1 MPTKKKP
8 TATPVAP
15 PVQTTEP
22 IAPTVEPVVPEN
34 NTDADFLASNE
45 AEKQAPVSEVIGLD
59 SNNEPFTQSDLD
71 NATLVQISDPT
82 EVEGVVRAEETD
94 EETFEP
100 VIKSGF
106 MKVKAEQFRGSY
118 KDAQFDDDGVCPR
131 ISKGTL
137 ELLQMDFP
145 GIKIVE
151 AEEI

>member
-1 MPTKKKP
+1 MSKAKP
-8 TATPVAP
+8 TPVKAP
-15 PVQTTEP
+15 ETKAEVIPEVAETNVETT
-22 IAPTVEPVVPEN
+22 
-34 NTDADFLASNE
+34 NT
-45 AEKQAPVSEVIGLD
+45 SEVIGLD